1 MGKFSENHLAFFTKK
16 ENKEN
21 QTDFWALLYTSE
33 KRTLKKFPL
42 TQKELIDFKA
52 GVCQN
57 TNHSNLFV
65 IVVNQ
70 D

>member
-1 MGKFSENHLAFFTKK
+1 MEKFIENHLAFFTKK

-42 TQKELIDFKA
+42 IIERID
-52 GVCQN
+52 
-57 TNHSNLFV
+57 
-65 IVVNQ
+65 
-70 D
+70 